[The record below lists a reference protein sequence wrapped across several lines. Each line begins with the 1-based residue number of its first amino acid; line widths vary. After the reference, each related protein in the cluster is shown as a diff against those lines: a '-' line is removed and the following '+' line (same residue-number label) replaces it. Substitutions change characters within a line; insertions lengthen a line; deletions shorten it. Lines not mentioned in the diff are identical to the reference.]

1 MENQATMVLRPE
13 SGNIVSPSPAASAP
27 TFFVI
32 LKQGQTGEDGNDQ
45 QGILV
50 ANKELNLPVN
60 TATCLSNTSLPMLIT
75 PKAPSPEKTVSSVKS
90 TVDNLS
96 AVCSCKGVRVTLDNN
111 NMWNE
116 FYRCNTEMILTKQ
129 GRRMFPYCRFRI
141 SGLEHFQRY
150 ILVMDIN
157 PVDNV
162 RYKWNGQFWEACDKA
177 EPHILGRVFIHPE
190 SPSSG
195 HYWMQQPVSFYKL
208 KLTNNPLDPDGHI
221 ILHSMHRYLPRLHI
235 VPADKTTE
243 VIQLSGPEVMTFTFP
258 QTEFFAVT
266 AYQNLRITQLKI
278 DYNPFAK
285 GFREEGQCCRPS
297 KPKLESSS
305 DLEGSEAKSVLSAI
319 DLSKSGTKVNVDG
332 VKLPLKTLKSLF
344 HTNEPPDELLDQE
357 FFNNKDY
364 DIGLMENNPL
374 FNTRHETENKSSC
387 NTMKCAYVTDTTSTT
402 EFKDNNVRIKE
413 EPFDDYDY
421 CTGSVLDCVDRVID
435 SHGSLKEKELLNA
448 QQKYGPTGVAKA
460 KMIKQ
465 ESGKKPLVLFGL
477 SSPSKSTRISSETSN
492 PDISPLTFAKTQ
504 NSSYTPAAVMPNI
517 VLTSQS
523 SYGKSLKA
531 AVFERP
537 VNHQKPRIKRECT
550 ISNLRAIAPKPDS
563 MMNTEP
569 SPSNAK
575 SVSCSN
581 GISTEDTWK
590 KSRYL
595 SNKIKCSS
603 TLKTESPTI
612 HTFKKRRSRK
622 VRFGKGRSY
631 RKMAISSA
639 VSAMEITPDTTMQP
653 DLEDV
658 EGVLF
663 VSFSCKEALEVHLG
677 DQLQT
682 EEIKAPQKSL
692 DDMEER
698 ITSELVLDTEPVIL
712 ETEPEIIARQEKR
725 LLNDLKHFRYK
736 QVIHPVLQ
744 EVGIKLSLIDPTL
757 AIDLQWLGVKLP
769 LPPPVRLTD
778 SREYPVT
785 QDTCT
790 ADGNIPFISRTGKTN
805 DFTKIKGW
813 REKFNLNTE
822 CASSKSEGP
831 SCTEAIL
838 KNRSAFCSDVLDE
851 YLENEGK
858 LIDERAASFSPAVAS
873 SQVVYQLPTKST
885 SYVLTLDSVLK
896 KQAPPS
902 PFPSLT
908 FKPIPALPKKLKPM
922 PTHTITSK
930 VVASKSAIK
939 RKKFSH
945 LHSKPGP
952 KSSVNRKLPGP
963 HRRSKPGPKPKQIQ
977 IAPLSMSPP
986 PEVIKS
992 ALSDNLDMVENIDV
1006 VYSKQDENI
1015 SEKASV
1021 SPRSVGL
1028 AKSVV
1033 KLMDLEDGARWEGK
1047 TRTFITEERAEV
1059 ALSSLLTAQ
1068 GTLKSKPSCKITKR
1082 RTPPC
1087 LNDYCRLGCVCA
1099 SLAQERKSYTHCRKP
1114 ECMFGCTCLKRK
1126 VVLVKT
1132 VSKRKKLVNTAIREN
1147 LIFYGALGEEQQT
1160 EPETK
1165 PKKKKKR
1172 RIEYAISEPEPEPE
1186 PVPRVLSL
1194 WNRQE
1199 EEIDPE
1205 PVFVPESS
1213 PVLPPTSPPLSPK
1226 IKRVKY
1232 ASGRGY
1238 TQSPPIKDED
1248 KDPVYLYF
1256 ESLMTCARVRGYSK
1270 TSPKPC
1276 SSMQGDILQNIITQD
1291 VQGDKM
1297 RSPQKV
1303 RNKRNALNN
1312 AKKTKLNT
1320 SMRSVSKEPRKQVE
1334 VISNCNWDSGRSKI
1348 LNTLSQKMNS
1358 SDEIESFSVGG
1369 YNIEMVSQ
1377 TRKRDSSGLI
1387 IVYKI
1392 RITPSEGD
1400 DIEAEATEECE
1411 EDQGLMQNE
1420 LNKASQQEEQEMIV
1434 KEPPTEQTAEKELPV
1449 RKALPLYTGVS
1460 PAGILTA
1467 KTKDADSAHQAD
1479 VEVNGKSYPQA
1490 KLLLGQMGA
1499 LHPANRLAAYITGR
1513 LRPSSSDL
1521 SHLTLSMSKMKGTE
1535 KENSKEGVNPKEGL
1549 SKHQQ
1554 LVSSSTLAVNTT
1566 IPSVKAIS
1574 GDSTNKQPQS
1584 TKANPA
1590 KIATPLLTVPSGI
1603 KLTEQNP
1610 GTRLLL
1616 IPVQSGST
1624 NASTSSV
1631 PLGPPPGQKLILQPI
1646 RSATGT
1652 NLYRHPNGQIIQLV
1666 PLNQLRAGVSSNP
1679 QQMIIQKTV
1688 PTLTAQTAPQQ
1699 PASDSTVTTNPVLSA
1714 SLSSGNSVKSGVE
1727 SPISPPPAETTST
1740 NTGSL
1745 PSTIS
1750 VNSAPATQQVAASSF
1765 VSQPGTLT
1773 LRISPQGLTKVV
1785 SSGQETKLIT
1795 CNSSVEGGNSTG
1807 FLPLQASSFALLQV
1821 PKSSSTPTT
1830 NIVPKVQVEIER
1842 CTQGYKKF
1850 IPIIPSNKPKLLDNI
1865 EIKDESKKISVLVSN
1880 EKKEEHSVEEART
1893 SSIEI
1898 IEKDLK
1904 KPCKSDDEKV
1914 FSNKI
1919 DTAAVSTNLSCNN
1932 DENLNEEVKDTKI
1945 DHSYTSSQES
1955 LQESSCPVADKT
1967 ASPPTHRSSIVNKT
1981 VLDLK
1986 TQPVLVLCG
1995 SSKISATTLRDAVA
2009 IDANAEKPQVC
2020 GQQPDASDSDQHIA
2034 CGSPLSEQKVECK
2047 SRSEFLQDPLEDCQD
2062 LTEKLSK
2069 SIKEKMGD
2077 ISDDCYK
2084 SETEDDLRST
2094 EDNTDEW
2101 SVSSDVGSIDIE
2113 TVEELSEK
2121 SRIERMK
2128 DSIADLKLDKVKRK
2142 ALEKDPD
2149 HLPSDSMEDLQYSGS
2164 AQTSPRLNHTAT
2176 ERMRRF
2182 EIRFRFDKLKEM
2194 LGLQDLPK
2202 ASKFYI
2208 LKQACNEIQ
2217 ALVDQCDRLEAQK
2230 NLLIQK
2236 RSTLIKKTAVASGKT
2251 EDMILKKLEYI
2262 CSKQKILEAQRKKA
2276 GKSAS
2281 TPSTVKDTEK
2291 TIPSPKSISEA
2302 ALSIDCLAS
2311 TSATPGKPLILS
2323 RKKLP
2328 SKSTKDVISGPSMAE
2343 TPFIKTSANIAL
2355 ASQAQLISL
2364 NTPLVCVS
2372 PAGSAVLQPSPSNVA
2387 TKIEGLPVSSI
2398 PGISSVTIQL
2408 PGLSLPLQMK
2418 NCVSD
2423 VGKLEAEKIGHP
2435 AEQEGNEDSVMPTIV
2450 NVTSL
2455 ASSNAF
2461 SLMENWETSLSQTV
2475 PSPLLLG
2482 AENHESP
2489 LQDRSHT
2496 VIKNRQNS
2504 VKLTEVSKEDL
2515 SEDEE
2520 HLQKDPGQCISKD
2533 TVEQKMKKRT
2543 KCPDKGFIPSQGEEA
2558 TSGHEQQEHEAL
2570 STLLNEIVFLNQFN
2584 NKSENSHLAETP
2596 LAQRT
2601 HQPHGGRLSEEQ
2613 GSEVDCHKL
2622 QEDADGTP
2630 SPLVLQLDED
2640 TLETNQGGKTE
2651 NVNNSSTQN
2660 PSDCGPDL
2668 NCSSSSSS
2676 SDTLSPPPLLQMK
2689 VGSNTTGGKGD
2700 PDFSWR
2706 PMPRLVPLGLK
2717 VSNNLDSSIQ
2727 STKAMPTLASVSA
2740 GKEATLAGSSP
2751 FAQSC

>member
-1 MENQATMVLRPE
+1 MENQTTMVLRPE

-50 ANKELNLPVN
+50 ANQELNLPVN
-60 TATCLSNTSLPMLIT
+60 AATCLSNTSLPMLIT
-75 PKAPSPEKTVSSVKS
+75 PKVPSPEKTVSSVKS

-157 PVDNV
+157 PVDNA

-344 HTNEPPDELLDQE
+344 QANEPPDELLDQE
-357 FFNNKDY
+357 FFSNKDY

-387 NTMKCAYVTDTTSTT
+387 NTMKCAYITDTTSTT
-402 EFKDNNVRIKE
+402 EFKDNDVRIKE

-421 CTGSVLDCVDRVID
+421 CTGSVLDCVDGVID

-477 SSPSKSTRISSETSN
+477 SSPSKSTRISPETSN

-504 NSSYTPAAVMPNI
+504 NSSYTPADVMPNI

-523 SYGKSLKA
+523 SRGKSLKT
-531 AVFERP
+531 AVFKLP
-537 VNHQKPRIKRECT
+537 VNHQKPQIKRECT

-575 SVSCSN
+575 LVSCSN
-581 GISTEDTWK
+581 GLSAEDTWK

-595 SNKIKCSS
+595 SNKMTKCSS
-603 TLKTESPTI
+603 ALKTESPTI

-631 RKMAISSA
+631 RKIAISSA
-639 VSAMEITPDTTMQP
+639 ASAMEITPDTTMQP

-682 EEIKAPQKSL
+682 EETKAPHKSL
-692 DDMEER
+692 DDMEKR
-698 ITSELVLDTEPVIL
+698 ITSESVLDTEPEIV

-725 LLNDLKHFRYK
+725 LLNDLKRFRYK

-769 LPPPVRLTD
+769 LPPPVHLTD
-778 SREYPVT
+778 SREYPAT
-785 QDTCT
+785 QDTCS
-790 ADGNIPFISRTGKTN
+790 DGNIPFISRTGKTN

-822 CASSKSEGP
+822 GASSKSEGP

-885 SYVLTLDSVLK
+885 SYVRTLDSVLK

-952 KSSVNRKLPGP
+952 KSSVNRKLPVP

-977 IAPLSMSPP
+977 IAHLSMSPP
-986 PEVIKS
+986 PEIIKS
-992 ALSDNLDMVENIDV
+992 ASSDNLDMVENIDV

-1068 GTLKSKPSCKITKR
+1068 GTLKSKPPCKITKR

-1099 SLAQERKSYTHCRKP
+1099 SLAQERKSSTHCRKP

-1238 TQSPPIKDED
+1238 TQSPPMKDED

-1291 VQGDKM
+1291 VQGDKTQ
-1297 RSPQKV
+1297 SFQKV
-1303 RNKRNALNN
+1303 KNKRNALNN

-1320 SMRSVSKEPRKQVE
+1320 SMQSVSKEPRKQVE

-1369 YNIEMVSQ
+1369 YNIERVSQ
-1377 TRKRDSSGLI
+1377 TKKRDGSGLI

-1392 RITPSEGD
+1392 RITRSEGD
-1400 DIEAEATEECE
+1400 DIEAEPTEECE
-1411 EDQGLMQNE
+1411 EDQGLMKNE
-1420 LNKASQQEEQEMIV
+1420 LNKASQQEEQETVV
-1434 KEPPTEQTAEKELPV
+1434 KEPPTEQLAEKELPV

-1467 KTKDADSAHQAD
+1467 KTKDADSVHQAD
-1479 VEVNGKSYPQA
+1479 IEVNGKSYPQA

-1566 IPSVKAIS
+1566 VPSVKASS

-1603 KLTEQNP
+1603 KLAEQNP

-1616 IPVQSGST
+1616 IPVQSGGT
-1624 NASTSSV
+1624 NANTSSV

-1679 QQMIIQKTV
+1679 QQMIIQKTA
-1688 PTLTAQTAPQQ
+1688 PALTAQTAPQQ
-1699 PASDSTVTTNPVLSA
+1699 PASDSTVTTKPVLSA
-1714 SLSSGNSVKSGVE
+1714 ALSSGNSVKSGVE
-1727 SPISPPPAETTST
+1727 SSVSPPPAETTST

-1750 VNSAPATQQVAASSF
+1750 VNSAPATQQVATSSF

-1850 IPIIPSNKPKLLDNI
+1850 IPIVPSNKPKLLDNT
-1865 EIKDESKKISVLVSN
+1865 EIKDEPKTISILASN
-1880 EKKEEHSVEEART
+1880 EKKEEHSVEEVRT
-1893 SSIEI
+1893 SPIEI
-1898 IEKDLK
+1898 NEKDLK
-1904 KPCKSDDEKV
+1904 KPCKSNDEKV

-1919 DTAAVSTNLSCNN
+1919 DTATVSTNHTCNS
-1932 DENLNEEVKDTKI
+1932 DENSNEDAKETKI
-1945 DHSYTSSQES
+1945 DHSYTSCQES
-1955 LQESSCPVADKT
+1955 LQESSCPVPDKT
-1967 ASPPTHRSSIVNKT
+1967 TSPPTHRFSVANKT

-1995 SSKISATTLRDAVA
+1995 SSKTSATTLRDAVET
-2009 IDANAEKPQVC
+2009 NAEKPQVC

-2034 CGSPLSEQKVECK
+2034 CGSPLSEQKEEGK
-2047 SRSEFLQDPLEDCQD
+2047 SRSEFLQDSLEDCQD

-2069 SIKEKMGD
+2069 SVKEKMGD

-2101 SVSSDVGSIDIE
+2101 SASSDASSIDIE

-2128 DSIADLKLDKVKRK
+2128 DSIADFKLDKVKKK

-2149 HLPSDSMEDLQYSGS
+2149 KLPSDSMEDLQYSGS

-2182 EIRFRFDKLKEM
+2182 EIRFRFDKLKEV
-2194 LGLQDLPK
+2194 LGLLDLPK

-2236 RSTLIKKTAVASGKT
+2236 RSVLIKKTAVSSGKT

-2281 TPSTVKDTEK
+2281 TLSTAKDTEK

-2311 TSATPGKPLILS
+2311 TSASPGKPLILS
-2323 RKKLP
+2323 KRKLP

-2355 ASQAQLISL
+2355 ASQAQFISL

-2372 PAGSAVLQPSPSNVA
+2372 PAGSAVLQPSPPNVA

-2423 VGKLEAEKIGHP
+2423 VGKLEEAEKIEQP

-2461 SLMENWETSLSQTV
+2461 SLMENWETSLSQTA

-2482 AENHESP
+2482 AENHEGP
-2489 LQDRSHT
+2489 LQDCSHT

-2504 VKLTEVSKEDL
+2504 VKLTETSKEDL

-2520 HLQKDPGQCISKD
+2520 HLQKDPRQCISKD
-2533 TVEQKMKKRT
+2533 TVEQKMKKCT
-2543 KCPDKGFIPSQGEEA
+2543 KFPDKGFIPSQGEEA
-2558 TSGHEQQEHEAL
+2558 TSGNEQPEHKPL

-2584 NKSENSHLAETP
+2584 NKSENAHLAKTP

-2640 TLETNQGGKTE
+2640 TLETSQGGKTE

-2668 NCSSSSSS
+2668 NCSSS

>member
-1 MENQATMVLRPE
+1 MFSKQEN
-13 SGNIVSPSPAASAP
+13 
-27 TFFVI
+27 
-32 LKQGQTGEDGNDQ
+32 
-45 QGILV
+45 
-50 ANKELNLPVN
+50 
-60 TATCLSNTSLPMLIT
+60 
-75 PKAPSPEKTVSSVKS
+75 
-90 TVDNLS
+90 
-96 AVCSCKGVRVTLDNN
+96 
-111 NMWNE
+111 
-116 FYRCNTEMILTKQ
+116 
-129 GRRMFPYCRFRI
+129 RR
-141 SGLEHFQRY
+141 L
-150 ILVMDIN
+150 
-157 PVDNV
+157 
-162 RYKWNGQFWEACDKA
+162 
-177 EPHILGRVFIHPE
+177 
-190 SPSSG
+190 
-195 HYWMQQPVSFYKL
+195 
-208 KLTNNPLDPDGHI
+208 
-221 ILHSMHRYLPRLHI
+221 
-235 VPADKTTE
+235 
-243 VIQLSGPEVMTFTFP
+243 
-258 QTEFFAVT
+258 
-266 AYQNLRITQLKI
+266 
-278 DYNPFAK
+278 AK
-285 GFREEGQCCRPS
+285 R
-297 KPKLESSS
+297 
-305 DLEGSEAKSVLSAI
+305 
-319 DLSKSGTKVNVDG
+319 
-332 VKLPLKTLKSLF
+332 
-344 HTNEPPDELLDQE
+344 ELLVE
-357 FFNNKDY
+357 CSINSF
-364 DIGLMENNPL
+364 
-374 FNTRHETENKSSC
+374 RSS
-387 NTMKCAYVTDTTSTT
+387 NTMKCAYITDTTSTT
-402 EFKDNNVRIKE
+402 EFKDNDVRIKE

-421 CTGSVLDCVDRVID
+421 CTGSVLDCVDGVID

-477 SSPSKSTRISSETSN
+477 SSPSKSTRISPETSN

-504 NSSYTPAAVMPNI
+504 NSSYTPADVMPNI

-523 SYGKSLKA
+523 SRGKSLKT
-531 AVFERP
+531 AVFKLP
-537 VNHQKPRIKRECT
+537 VNHQKPQIKRECT

-575 SVSCSN
+575 LVSCSN
-581 GISTEDTWK
+581 GLSAEDTWK

-595 SNKIKCSS
+595 SNKMTKCSS
-603 TLKTESPTI
+603 ALKTESPTI

-631 RKMAISSA
+631 RKIAISSA
-639 VSAMEITPDTTMQP
+639 ASAMEITPDTTMQP

-682 EEIKAPQKSL
+682 EETKAPHKSL
-692 DDMEER
+692 DDMEKR
-698 ITSELVLDTEPVIL
+698 ITSESVLDTEPEIV

-725 LLNDLKHFRYK
+725 LLNDLKRFRYK

-769 LPPPVRLTD
+769 LPPPVHLTD
-778 SREYPVT
+778 SREYPAT
-785 QDTCT
+785 QDTCS
-790 ADGNIPFISRTGKTN
+790 DGNIPFISRTGKTN

-822 CASSKSEGP
+822 GASSKSEGP

-885 SYVLTLDSVLK
+885 SYVRTLDSVLK

-952 KSSVNRKLPGP
+952 KSSVNRKLPVP

-977 IAPLSMSPP
+977 IAHLSMSPP
-986 PEVIKS
+986 PEIIKS
-992 ALSDNLDMVENIDV
+992 ASSDNLDMVENIDV

-1068 GTLKSKPSCKITKR
+1068 GTLKSKPPCKITKR

-1099 SLAQERKSYTHCRKP
+1099 SLAQERKSSTHCRKP

-1238 TQSPPIKDED
+1238 TQSPPMKDED

-1291 VQGDKM
+1291 VQGDKTQ
-1297 RSPQKV
+1297 SFQKV
-1303 RNKRNALNN
+1303 KNKRNALNN

-1320 SMRSVSKEPRKQVE
+1320 SMQSVSKEPRKQVE

-1369 YNIEMVSQ
+1369 YNIERVSQ
-1377 TRKRDSSGLI
+1377 TKKRDGSGLI

-1392 RITPSEGD
+1392 RITRSEGD
-1400 DIEAEATEECE
+1400 DIEAEPTEECE
-1411 EDQGLMQNE
+1411 EDQGLMKNE
-1420 LNKASQQEEQEMIV
+1420 LNKASQQEEQETVV
-1434 KEPPTEQTAEKELPV
+1434 KEPPTEQLAEKELPV

-1467 KTKDADSAHQAD
+1467 KTKDADSVHQAD
-1479 VEVNGKSYPQA
+1479 IEVNGKSYPQA

-1566 IPSVKAIS
+1566 VPSVKASS

-1603 KLTEQNP
+1603 KLAEQNP

-1616 IPVQSGST
+1616 IPVQSGGT
-1624 NASTSSV
+1624 NANTSSV

-1679 QQMIIQKTV
+1679 QQMIIQKTA
-1688 PTLTAQTAPQQ
+1688 PALTAQTAPQQ
-1699 PASDSTVTTNPVLSA
+1699 PASDSTVTTKPVLSA
-1714 SLSSGNSVKSGVE
+1714 ALSSGNSVKSGVE
-1727 SPISPPPAETTST
+1727 SSVSPPPAETTST

-1750 VNSAPATQQVAASSF
+1750 VNSAPATQQVATSSF

-1850 IPIIPSNKPKLLDNI
+1850 IPIVPSNKPKLLDNT
-1865 EIKDESKKISVLVSN
+1865 EIKDEPKTISILASN
-1880 EKKEEHSVEEART
+1880 EKKEEHSVEEVRT
-1893 SSIEI
+1893 SPIEI
-1898 IEKDLK
+1898 NEKDLK
-1904 KPCKSDDEKV
+1904 KPCKSNDEKV

-1919 DTAAVSTNLSCNN
+1919 DTATVSTNHTCNS
-1932 DENLNEEVKDTKI
+1932 DENSNEDAKETKI
-1945 DHSYTSSQES
+1945 DHSYTSCQES
-1955 LQESSCPVADKT
+1955 LQESSCPVPDKT
-1967 ASPPTHRSSIVNKT
+1967 TSPPTHRFSVANKT

-1995 SSKISATTLRDAVA
+1995 SSKTSATTLRDAVET
-2009 IDANAEKPQVC
+2009 NAEKPQVC

-2034 CGSPLSEQKVECK
+2034 CGSPLSEQKEEGK
-2047 SRSEFLQDPLEDCQD
+2047 SRSEFLQDSLEDCQD

-2069 SIKEKMGD
+2069 SVKEKMGD

-2101 SVSSDVGSIDIE
+2101 SASSDASSIDIE

-2128 DSIADLKLDKVKRK
+2128 DSIADFKLDKVKKK

-2149 HLPSDSMEDLQYSGS
+2149 KLPSDSMEDLQYSGS

-2182 EIRFRFDKLKEM
+2182 EIRFRFDKLKEV
-2194 LGLQDLPK
+2194 LGLLDLPK

-2236 RSTLIKKTAVASGKT
+2236 RSVLIKKTAVSSGKT

-2281 TPSTVKDTEK
+2281 TLSTAKDTEK

-2311 TSATPGKPLILS
+2311 TSASPGKPLILS
-2323 RKKLP
+2323 KRKLP

-2355 ASQAQLISL
+2355 ASQAQFISL

-2372 PAGSAVLQPSPSNVA
+2372 PAGSAVLQPSPPNVA

-2423 VGKLEAEKIGHP
+2423 VGKLEEAEKIEQP

-2461 SLMENWETSLSQTV
+2461 SLMENWETSLSQTA

-2482 AENHESP
+2482 AENHEGP
-2489 LQDRSHT
+2489 LQDCSHT

-2504 VKLTEVSKEDL
+2504 VKLTETSKEDL

-2520 HLQKDPGQCISKD
+2520 HLQKDPRQCISKD
-2533 TVEQKMKKRT
+2533 TVEQKMKKCT
-2543 KCPDKGFIPSQGEEA
+2543 KFPDKGFIPSQGEEA
-2558 TSGHEQQEHEAL
+2558 TSGNEQPEHKPL

-2584 NKSENSHLAETP
+2584 NKSENAHLAKTP

-2640 TLETNQGGKTE
+2640 TLETSQGGKTE

-2668 NCSSSSSS
+2668 NCSSS